1 MPNDSFNLLDTVA
14 VLQKRWKT
22 ILWFVIV
29 TVVVSAVTVF
39 LVPKYYKSGSLL
51 VSANP
56 ALADKARMFNN
67 QIQGLYSYFGS
78 GDDLD
83 RINAVADMD
92 TTYQQLVDEF
102 DLIGYYQLKDDS
114 LALLRRN
121 AMLHLRKDLTI
132 QKTEQAQLKIICWTK
147 DKELSSKLV
156 NRMVAIVQE
165 TETAIWQ
172 KNYQQSVEQLN
183 QSITHREAEYQL
195 LSDSISKTSGGKHE
209 LGMAKLQ
216 TLLEQIKQ
224 YRKTSDE
231 FALAAATRPAAFYV
245 MENAVPAAK
254 AERPDKLGII
264 LASLIAGF
272 IFSCLLMLVSDRK
285 MMA

>member
-1 MPNDSFNLLDTVA
+1 MPNDSFNLVDTVA

-22 ILWFVIV
+22 ILWFVV
-29 TVVVSAVTVF
+29 ATVAAATIAVFVV
-39 LVPKYYKSGSLL
+39 PQYYRSSSLL

-83 RINAVADMD
+83 RINGVADMD
-92 TTYQQLVDEF
+92 TTYKQLVDEF
-102 DLIGYYQLKDDS
+102 ALIDYYQLKDDS

-121 AMLHLRKDLTI
+121 AVLHLRKDLTI

-147 DKELSSKLV
+147 DKALSAKLV
-156 NRMVAIVQE
+156 NRMVAIIQE
-165 TETAIWQ
+165 TETAVWQ
-172 KNYQQSVEQLN
+172 KNYQQSLEQLN
-183 QSITHREAEYQL
+183 RSVANMEQQYQVL
-195 LSDSISKTSGGKHE
+195 NDSISKTGGAKYA
-209 LGMAKLQ
+209 LGTARLE

-224 YRKTSDE
+224 YRKTADE
-231 FALAAATRPAAFYV
+231 FALAAATSPAAFYI
-245 MENAVPAAK
+245 METAVPAAK

-264 LASLIAGF
+264 LASMIVGF
-272 IFSCLLMLVSDRK
+272 VFSCLLVLLSDRK
-285 MMA
+285 IRA

>member
-1 MPNDSFNLLDTVA
+1 MA

-22 ILWFVIV
+22 ILWFVIA
-29 TVVVSAVTVF
+29 TVVAATIAVF
-39 LVPKYYKSGSLL
+39 LVPQYYKSSSLL

-83 RINAVADMD
+83 RINGVADMD
-92 TTYQQLVDEF
+92 TTFQQLVDEF
-102 DLIGYYQLKDDS
+102 SLIEYYQLKNDS
-114 LALLRRN
+114 LPLLRRK
-121 AMLHLRKDLTI
+121 AVQCLRKDLSI

-147 DKELSSKLV
+147 DKELSAKLV

-172 KNYQQSVEQLN
+172 KNYRQSLEQLN
-183 QSITHREAEYQL
+183 SSVANMELQYQA
-195 LSDSISKTSGGKHE
+195 LSDSVSKSSGGRHE
-209 LGMAKLQ
+209 LGIAKLQ

-231 FALAAATRPAAFYV
+231 FSLAAATHPAAFYV
-245 MENAVPAAK
+245 MESAVPAAK
-254 AERPDKLGII
+254 AERPDKSGII
-264 LASLIAGF
+264 LASLIVGF
-272 IFSCLLMLVSDRK
+272 IFSCLLVLVSDRNSI
-285 MMA
+285 A

>member
-1 MPNDSFNLLDTVA
+1 MANDSFNLVDTVA

-22 ILWFVIV
+22 ILWFVV
-29 TVVVSAVTVF
+29 ATVVAATIAVFV
-39 LVPKYYKSGSLL
+39 VPQYYKSTSLL

-83 RINAVADMD
+83 RINGVADMD
-92 TTYQQLVDEF
+92 TTYKQLVDEF
-102 DLIGYYQLKDDS
+102 ALIDYYKLKDDS
-114 LALLRRN
+114 LPLLRRN
-121 AMLHLRKDLTI
+121 AVLHLRKDLTL

-147 DKELSSKLV
+147 DKELSAKLV
-156 NRMVAIVQE
+156 NRMVAIIQE

-172 KNYQQSVEQLN
+172 KNYQQSLEQLN
-183 QSITHREAEYQL
+183 SCVANMEQQYQV
-195 LSDSISKTSGGKHE
+195 LSDSVSKTSGGKHE

-224 YRKTSDE
+224 YRKTADE
-231 FALAAATRPAAFYV
+231 FSLAAATRPAAFYV
-245 MENAVPAAK
+245 METATPTAK
-254 AERPDKLGII
+254 ADRPDKLGII
-264 LASLIAGF
+264 LASMIVGF
-272 IFSCLLMLVSDRK
+272 VFSCLLVLVSDRNNR
-285 MMA
+285 A